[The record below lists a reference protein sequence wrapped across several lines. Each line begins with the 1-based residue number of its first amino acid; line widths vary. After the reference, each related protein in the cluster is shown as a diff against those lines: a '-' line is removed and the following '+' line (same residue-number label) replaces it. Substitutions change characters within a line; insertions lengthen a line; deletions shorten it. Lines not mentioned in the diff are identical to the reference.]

1 MNTLFRSWCLLGLG
15 LAFALNVQGAD
26 RELTIQVLV
35 YNYAGVSPGTLSH
48 AKQEAGRIYRQIGV
62 GVEWRDCPVPPE
74 EGQPEPL
81 CGLPSAPTKLTFRL
95 LSDSMAR
102 RLTPRDDVLGW
113 AFLWAD
119 GGFGLT
125 ANVFVGRAWQRA
137 DVCPLSR
144 SLVLGLL
151 MAHELGHLLLGRPEH
166 AVSGAMSV
174 PLMKGCPES
183 LSRGRKRL
191 PPDVFFLSHQAARIR
206 DNIVAR
212 IASQRAANA
221 VPAHL
226 QLQVGKQ

>member
-1 MNTLFRSWCLLGLG
+1 MKKIIRSWCLLGL
-15 LAFALNVQGAD
+15 AVAVQAETPD
-26 RELTIQVLV
+26 PELRFQVLV

-48 AKQEAGRIYRQIGV
+48 AKQEAGRMYGQIGV
-62 GVEWRDCPVPPE
+62 AVEWRDCPLPAE

-81 CGLPSAPTKLTFRL
+81 CGLPSAPTRLSLRL
-95 LSDSMAR
+95 LSNSMGQR
-102 RLTPRDDVLGW
+102 VTPRYDVLGW
-113 AFLWAD
+113 AFLPAN
-119 GGFGLT
+119 GSFGLT

-183 LSRGRKRL
+183 MSRGRKSL
-191 PPDVFFLSHQAARIR
+191 PRDVFFLSQQAGQIR
-206 DNIVAR
+206 DHVTAR
-212 IASQRAANA
+212 TASQRAAEA
-221 VPAHL
+221 AL
-226 QLQVGKQ
+226 ITSR